1 MCLVKRRVC
10 QIIKCIIFKISALL
24 YGSQIGNH
32 PRHIGSIDPHCDV
45 LEVIKGKITAFD
57 STLQPPYKGAYPKI
71 KFLISQSK
79 YMLWVLKRTV
89 SMRLRLLIPH

>member
-1 MCLVKRRVC
+1 MGILVKSVSSEKKSM
-10 QIIKCIIFKISALL
+10 IIQCVIFKISALL

-57 STLQPPYKGAYPKI
+57 STLDLQ
-71 KFLISQSK
+71 
-79 YMLWVLKRTV
+79 
-89 SMRLRLLIPH
+89 LRVHIQK